1 VPGWLAGRRSPLLG
15 GLETPEELIYP
26 RLSVNCFNHVFIDAG
41 EGIAT
46 ALPHDERSRDKRAR
60 ADEVIE

>member
-1 VPGWLAGRRSPLLG
+1 LLH
-15 GLETPEELIYP
+15 
-26 RLSVNCFNHVFIDAG
+26 HVFINAG

-46 ALPHDERSRDKRAR
+46 ALPHDERSRDKPAR